1 MKNKRLRNKIFYLLI
16 FTTTLLLAGC
26 QPGFSAATESPE
38 ALFVAPTLN
47 PAENFAAIPATPLP
61 TRQIACQDQ
70 LKFKDDLT
78 IPDGTEVVAGATIVK
93 RWLIENTGSCNWN
106 QAYSFQLISGL
117 ALGAETNQRLYPA
130 RQNTEAVLEVIFSA
144 PDNPGRY
151 NTWWQA
157 HDPDGN
163 RFGDPVYMDI
173 EVTDG
178 EE

>member
-1 MKNKRLRNKIFYLLI
+1 MKNKRLRNKIFYLLVI
-16 FTTTLLLAGC
+16 TAILLLPGC
-26 QPGFSAATESPE
+26 QLGSSAVTVSP
-38 ALFVAPTLN
+38 AAHFVAPTSN
-47 PAENFAAIPATPLP
+47 PAENVPTMEATPLP

-78 IPDGTEVVAGATIVK
+78 IPDGTEVIAGAKIVK
-93 RWLIENTGSCNWN
+93 RWLIENSGSCNWD

-130 RQNTEAVLEVIFSA
+130 RQNTEAVLEIIFSA

-173 EVTDG
+173 EVTDQ
-178 EE
+178 E